1 MNSSGILSRLRGS
14 SGVQAIDRFLRTPWY
29 VALVGLAVVLCYLFS
44 LELAVYTAFV
54 LIGLYL
60 SLMGQDFL
68 PLMPLVVGCYI
79 APSFSNNPGRQ
90 TESVF
95 YPGNGGIFL
104 FTMGGLFFVSVILR
118 LVFDKE
124 LGRQFLKT
132 KRSLIGGM
140 ALLSVG
146 YLLGGVGMDGYLK
159 LAADNLLF
167 AAIQVASVVVMYV
180 LFTGAV
186 RWEKA
191 PRDYLAWV
199 GLMMGFAV
207 MIQLLENYLTGRVF
221 QEGTVNRELIATGW
235 GMHNNVGLMIAIS
248 IPFALYLAKTKRRGW
263 IFTVLA
269 TVLLVGTGMSCS
281 RSSIM
286 VGALGYLVGSF
297 LLLRR
302 KEDRK
307 IHLPVYLV
315 TVSVLALTVA
325 VLFKQLLG
333 VFEMFLSQM
342 DSVSKR
348 DELFANG
355 MMQFVEHPL
364 FGGSFYPQGDFVP
377 WDWANLEAFSSFF
390 PPRWHNTLVQV
401 AASCGAVGLTGYFFH
416 RFQTVRLFWK
426 RRSVENTFIA
436 ISMLALLGAG
446 LLDCHF
452 FNVGPVLFYSMALA
466 FAEKLPQE

>member
-1 MNSSGILSRLRGS
+1 MNSSGILSRLRSS

-44 LELAVYTAFV
+44 LELAVYTGFI
-54 LIGLYL
+54 LLGLFL
-60 SLMGQDFL
+60 SLFGQDYL
-68 PLMPLVVGCYI
+68 PLMPLVIGCYI
-79 APSFSNNPGRQ
+79 APSFANNPGRQ

-95 YPGNGGIFL
+95 YPGNGGVFL
-104 FTMGGLFFVSVILR
+104 FVIGGLFFVSVIAR

-167 AAIQVASVVVMYV
+167 AVIQVASVVVMYV

-191 PRDYLAWV
+191 PKDYFAWV
-199 GLMMGFAV
+199 GV
-207 MIQLLENYLTGRVF
+207 MLGVVVLTELGENYFTGRVF
-221 QEGTVNRELIATGW
+221 QDGTVNRELIATGW
-235 GMHNNVGLMIAIS
+235 GMHNNVGLLVAIS

-263 IFTVLA
+263 IFTILA
-269 TVLLVGTGMSCS
+269 TVLLVGTMLSCS
-281 RSSIM
+281 RSSMI
-286 VGALGYLVGSF
+286 VGMMGYLVGSF

-315 TVSVLALTVA
+315 TGAVLAIAVA
-325 VLFKQLLG
+325 VLFKQLLSI
-333 VFEMFLSQM
+333 FDMFLSQM

-355 MMQFVEHPL
+355 MMQFVEHPM
-364 FGGSFYPQGDFVP
+364 FGGSFYPQGSFVP
-377 WDWANLEAFSSFF
+377 WDWSNLEAFSSFF

-416 RFQTVRLFWK
+416 RFQTVKLFWK
-426 RRSVENTFIA
+426 RRSTENTFIA
-436 ISMLALLGAG
+436 ISMLALLCAG

>member
-1 MNSSGILSRLRGS
+1 MNSSGKLSRLRGS
-14 SGVQAIDRFLRTPWY
+14 SGVRAINRFLRTPWY

-54 LIGLYL
+54 ALGLYL
-60 SLMGQDFL
+60 SLLGQDYL
-68 PLMPLVVGCYI
+68 PLMPVVIGCYI

-104 FTMGGLFFVSVILR
+104 FTIAGLFFASVVLR
-118 LVFDKE
+118 LIFDRE
-124 LGRQFLKT
+124 LGHRFLKT
-132 KRSLIGGM
+132 KRSLLGGM

-146 YLLGGVGMDGYLK
+146 YLLGGVGIDGYGK
-159 LAADNLLF
+159 LALNNLLF
-167 AAIQVASVVVMYV
+167 AVIQVASVAVMYV

-186 RWEKA
+186 RWEKT
-191 PRDYLAWV
+191 PRDYFAWV
-199 GLMMGFAV
+199 GLMVGFAV
-207 MIQLLENYLTGRVF
+207 MAQLVENYLSGRVF
-221 QEGTVNRELIATGW
+221 ENGTVNRELIATGW
-235 GMHNNVGLMIAIS
+235 GMHNNVGLLIAMS

-269 TVLLVGTGMSCS
+269 TVLLVGTCMSCS
-281 RSSIM
+281 RSSII
-286 VGALGYLVGSF
+286 VGIMGYVVGGF
-297 LLLRR
+297 LLLRSR
-302 KEDRK
+302 ESRK
-307 IHLPVYLV
+307 IHLPVYLIIG
-315 TVSVLALTVA
+315 TVLAVTVA

-333 VFEMFLSQM
+333 VFDMFLGQM
-342 DSVSKR
+342 DNVSKR

-377 WDWANLEAFSSFF
+377 WDWSNLEAFSSFF

-416 RFQTVRLFWK
+416 RFQTVKLFWK
-426 RRSVENTFIA
+426 RRSQENTFIA
-436 ISMLALLGAG
+436 LSLTALLAAG

-466 FAEKLPQE
+466 FGEKLPQE